1 MYKIKYMV
9 TKEKII
15 TRMAAIDED
24 IWPQPSVLG
33 VKRPDQSKRIG
44 FSKYIW
50 DGRVNYPEV
59 LKKIYDDINNEY
71 GSNVELPK

>member
-1 MYKIKYMV
+1 MVWNV

-15 TRMAAIDED
+15 TRMAAVDED

-33 VKRPDQSKRIG
+33 VKRADPTQRIG

-59 LKKIYDDINNEY
+59 LKNIYDKINEEY
-71 GSNVELPK
+71 GTDLAPPQ